1 MSVALMAFSQAMTC
15 SGASPAAR
23 AAMPLVM
30 AGATNFR
37 MCGPT
42 AVVTM
47 SAVAISRTSSASC
60 VPEFSAR
67 KLSTVRTV
75 GFSPTSWTL

>member
-1 MSVALMAFSQAMTC
+1 MSVALMAFSQAITW
-15 SGASPAAR
+15 SGAWPGAR
-23 AAMPLVM
+23 AVMPLAI

-47 SAVAISRTSSASC
+47 SAVAISSISCASC
-60 VPEFSAR
+60 VLELIAR
-67 KLSTVRTV
+67 KLSTVLTA
-75 GFSPTSWTL
+75 GFSPTSCT